1 MVDAN
6 GKHVFRVNEEKN
18 DIRLPG
24 GRLLESTQY
33 SLDNSDNKAHN
44 EGERKIT
51 NRIMIRPDGTI
62 NIALKYQ
69 PKPNETQKVRI
80 ARRKAEVRDIDA
92 SLVNAGDRSAYVNIL
107 SNASKSIIDKRIA
120 TGESREKLSKE
131 YLLKYNK
138 VLANYSDGIPEEKVI
153 MLMMNLKGA
162 EYYAKNSNHIEK
174 RNGSDGE
181 SSVGRNSR
189 NERMDEETGRERE
202 KRGKAENEVTEK
214 HSDNQGAFSM
224 GEKKLQ
230 EDIKQ
235 WNGLCDLY
243 EKSDKSRWK
252 ANNNGTLYKF
262 LDMPLVLEM
271 ISNNHIHL
279 SVYGSFFAH
288 ALRDIHKGMDLDVV
302 RKLPAAMTS
311 PMMIFKDKGKYIFV
325 LETEDKNGV
334 KVIVP
339 VELEKTD
346 EQHGIINVV
355 NTAYGKTKSDGVS
368 QNENWIISHIE
379 KGHLVYVDKEK
390 ALLTGH
396 HGLMLRVGPAINS
409 ALSKSSIL
417 TENDVVNE
425 KLDNPT
431 RYSISQQD
439 QSIIQKAQAKLEKKF
454 SLSSDKVEV
463 HETTSDF

>member
-1 MVDAN
+1 
-6 GKHVFRVNEEKN
+6 
-18 DIRLPG
+18 
-24 GRLLESTQY
+24 
-33 SLDNSDNKAHN
+33 
-44 EGERKIT
+44 
-51 NRIMIRPDGTI
+51 
-62 NIALKYQ
+62 
-69 PKPNETQKVRI
+69 
-80 ARRKAEVRDIDA
+80 
-92 SLVNAGDRSAYVNIL
+92 
-107 SNASKSIIDKRIA
+107 
-120 TGESREKLSKE
+120 
-131 YLLKYNK
+131 
-138 VLANYSDGIPEEKVI
+138 
-153 MLMMNLKGA
+153 
-162 EYYAKNSNHIEK
+162 
-174 RNGSDGE
+174 
-181 SSVGRNSR
+181 
-189 NERMDEETGRERE
+189 
-202 KRGKAENEVTEK
+202 
-214 HSDNQGAFSM
+214 M